1 MSNEYNPT
9 PNVLDFYAE
18 SVIFQSPEP
27 IKLPIPVFDENG
39 HFVPGPWPT
48 RSDNDLDSKESM
60 TKILANEGPK
70 F

>member
-1 MSNEYNPT
+1 MSNESNT
-9 PNVLDFYAE
+9 GRNVLDFYAE

-27 IKLPIPVFDENG
+27 SKLPIPVFDKNG

-60 TKILANEGPK
+60 TKILVNQSPK